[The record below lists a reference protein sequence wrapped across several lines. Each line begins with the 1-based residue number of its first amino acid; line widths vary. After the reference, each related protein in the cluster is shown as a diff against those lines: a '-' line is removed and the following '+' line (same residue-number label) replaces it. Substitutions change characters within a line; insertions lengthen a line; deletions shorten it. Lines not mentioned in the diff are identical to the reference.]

1 MDVVPE
7 GESACVECGG
17 GLTGPPVFCV
27 NYRGI
32 LGSCQLL
39 VVNCQGFLACRLLT
53 ASPFPS
59 HVVLSTHS
67 AFFPLFH
74 WDTGER
80 KPTTREYTSQRVRPV
95 SSAGAGGAGGIG
107 SRSQCACAFFMPSSK
122 CSDQCSDQCSELR
135 INCRSYVRS
144 VWLNFATDH
153 LRGATKMILLRHHH
167 RFSFE

>member
-1 MDVVPE
+1 MRRRDCVGLPGEHKRSCGEGRHHRDQVPQE
-7 GESACVECGG
+7 KRKKRKRMTSKKGAGQ
-17 GLTGPPVFCV
+17 GPLVFCV

-39 VVNCQGFLACRLLT
+39 VVNCQGFLDGWLLT

-80 KPTTREYTSQRVRPV
+80 KPTTREYTSQRVRPI
-95 SSAGAGGAGGIG
+95 SSWRWGGAGGIG
-107 SRSQCACAFFMPSSK
+107 SRSQCVCDPFMTPTPTPAPPHHPPSFGPRES
-122 CSDQCSDQCSELR
+122 R
-135 INCRSYVRS
+135 
-144 VWLNFATDH
+144 T
-153 LRGATKMILLRHHH
+153 
-167 RFSFE
+167 